1 MEEQEK
7 KTLLDVI
14 HQMQAL
20 AKYQYTPDEIAKILD
35 LKIFSERFD
44 ECSVCHT
51 FTLLLEESDFDI
63 NTTSSDFCLLGEI
76 QTIDFVDVNGELHT
90 ITLKKLIDEKDSIES
105 QSA

>member
-20 AKYQYTPDEIAKILD
+20 ANQCTPDEIAKILD

-44 ECSVCHT
+44 ESSVCHT
-51 FTLLLEESDFDI
+51 FTLLLEEADFDI
-63 NTTSSDFCLLGEI
+63 NTTSSNFCFLGEI

>member
-20 AKYQYTPDEIAKILD
+20 ANQYTPDEIAKILD

-44 ECSVCHT
+44 ESSVCHT
-51 FTLLLEESDFDI
+51 FTLFGKS
-63 NTTSSDFCLLGEI
+63 GRR
-76 QTIDFVDVNGELHT
+76 
-90 ITLKKLIDEKDSIES
+90 
-105 QSA
+105 